1 MSAGFD
7 GTLFGGDPASACL
20 DGLNPQQR
28 AAVEHFGSPLLIV
41 AGAGSGKTRVLTRR
55 IAYLLATGRAHANE
69 ILAIT
74 FTNKAAAEMKER
86 IEEAAKFLGFD
97 GNNVNELF
105 SEMEKTL
112 TRLDKI
118 ADM

>member
-1 MSAGFD
+1 MSGFFQSEIVREAIKEMEELQQQIIKD
-7 GTLFGGDPASACL
+7 TFKAPIMSKDEKKEHVELMRTFLEKQKNLYFRLSLSDDPEAL
-20 DGLNPQQR
+20 
-28 AAVEHFGSPLLIV
+28 
-41 AGAGSGKTRVLTRR
+41 
-55 IAYLLATGRAHANE
+55 
-69 ILAIT
+69 
-74 FTNKAAAEMKER
+74 EMKER

>member
-1 MSAGFD
+1 VSGFFQSDIVRESIKEMEELQQKIIEDTFKAPIMSREEKRNHVELMRTFLEKQKNLYFRLSLSD
-7 GTLFGGDPASACL
+7 DPEAL
-20 DGLNPQQR
+20 
-28 AAVEHFGSPLLIV
+28 
-41 AGAGSGKTRVLTRR
+41 
-55 IAYLLATGRAHANE
+55 
-69 ILAIT
+69 
-74 FTNKAAAEMKER
+74 EMKER

-105 SEMEKTL
+105 AEMENTL

>member
-1 MSAGFD
+1 VSGFFQSEIVREAIKEMEELQQQIIKDTFKAPIMSKDEKKEHVELMRTFLEKQKNLYFRLSLSD
-7 GTLFGGDPASACL
+7 DPEAL
-20 DGLNPQQR
+20 
-28 AAVEHFGSPLLIV
+28 
-41 AGAGSGKTRVLTRR
+41 
-55 IAYLLATGRAHANE
+55 
-69 ILAIT
+69 
-74 FTNKAAAEMKER
+74 EMKER